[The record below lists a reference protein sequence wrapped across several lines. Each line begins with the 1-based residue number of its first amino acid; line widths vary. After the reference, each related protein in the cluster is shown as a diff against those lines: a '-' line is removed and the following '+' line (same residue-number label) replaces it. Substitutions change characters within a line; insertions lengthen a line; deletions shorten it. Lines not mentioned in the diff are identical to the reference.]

1 MLSVSDTSPGVQN
14 KSQKKLFERLH
25 TEKTSRN
32 KDLGGSGLG
41 LVISKS
47 IIDMH
52 YGSIKAKNSRLC
64 GLKVIISLPL
74 YKNET

>member
-1 MLSVSDTSPGVQN
+1 MPHLVCKISLRRNV
-14 KSQKKLFERLH
+14 
-25 TEKTSRN
+25 RN

-41 LVISKS
+41 LAISKS

-52 YGSIKAKNSRLC
+52 YGAIKAKNSRLC
-64 GLKVIISLPL
+64 GLKVIIYLPL